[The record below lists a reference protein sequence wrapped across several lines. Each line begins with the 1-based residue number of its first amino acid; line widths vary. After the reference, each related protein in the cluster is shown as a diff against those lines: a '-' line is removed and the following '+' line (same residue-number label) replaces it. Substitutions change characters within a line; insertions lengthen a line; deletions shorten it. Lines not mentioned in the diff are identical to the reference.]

1 MVAGFA
7 GYLLFMKAVKFEG
20 GKHFGMHNGNEFL
33 ISDDAAAFYHNS
45 WNTNDVA
52 GVVHACLSN
61 VQLWETDLTQLEG
74 FETAVTEKLNQLI
87 SSDIMEVL
95 NSYQQNKLELI

>member
-1 MVAGFA
+1 
-7 GYLLFMKAVKFEG
+7 
-20 GKHFGMHNGNEFL
+20 L
-33 ISDDAAAFYHNS
+33 ISDDAAAFYLNS

-52 GVVHACLSN
+52 GVVHACLNN
-61 VQLWETDLTQLEG
+61 VQMWDTDLTQLDG
-74 FETAVTEKLNQLI
+74 FEAAVTEKLNQLI